1 MKLRVCLVLALLAL
15 PAALAQDAEEK
26 KTEGPQMDEVSK
38 KLLENWQKS
47 EYHLGRA
54 GVKKASCKAKFSMTR
69 GMQAATLNITYKWD
83 GEKSALEYDNPQ
95 MGTAMNRGGGIARQF
110 EERFKS
116 EGLMKS
122 FGSAKLTA
130 KESEQGTV
138 IAIEGKAK
146 GGITSFTF
154 NKDGVVTEMTAD
166 TPSQM
171 GGTTPVKITP
181 TYEKVDGMY
190 FRTGQTVEAEVPGMG
205 KVLSTTKITYV
216 KVGSFRPVHKSETST
231 TAGGMPAGSRS
242 FEYSDWKFNDDVD
255 KKEES
260 GPAEGCG

>member
-1 MKLRVCLVLALLAL
+1 MKLRACLFLALFAL

-26 KTEGPQMDEVSK
+26 KTEGPQMDAISK
-38 KLLENWQKS
+38 KLLEDWRKS

-54 GVKKASCKAKFSMTR
+54 GVKKASCTTKLNMTR
-69 GMQAATLNITYKWD
+69 GEQSMSLSITYKWD
-83 GEKSALEYDNPQ
+83 GDKSTLDFDNPQ
-95 MGTAMNRGGGIARQF
+95 MGAAMNQGGGMARQF

-116 EGLMKS
+116 EDLMKS

-138 IAIEGKAK
+138 VAVTGKAK

-154 NKDGVVTEMTAD
+154 NKEGVVTEMTAD
-166 TPSQM
+166 TPSRM
-171 GGTTPVKITP
+171 GGTVPVKITP

-205 KVLSTTKITYV
+205 KIISTTKITYV
-216 KVGSFRPVHKSETST
+216 KVGSFRPVKKSETST

-242 FEYSDWKFNDDVD
+242 FEYSDWKFNEEVD

-260 GPAEGCG
+260 KPAEGCG